1 MTTAP
6 NQTDS
11 ITIILPGGAEAL
23 FVRGRS
29 GAYWSH
35 GDHMV
40 GIFLLS
46 ITPGTEFWDGSPAQS
61 FEAWSQEFADII
73 YDDRDPESTRLFAGA
88 AKYLDAKYKT
98 ALNYFP
104 LSRVSDEKEFQPEY
118 SPAVDVGRRLLG
130 ELGAAEEEPLGD
142 EPAPEPPAPPIKEP
156 PAPAPAVVV
165 YDDEL
170 DIDPLTRK
178 LLAQGGE
185 LADEIREEMAME
197 RASRERITGREL
209 ARPIEEARTWLLQLL
224 AKRGQEM
231 SNEQKPPR
239 RVVITGYKDMP
250 VCPPMQE
257 FPESGLLSDMAPP
270 AKLAAPPD
278 LPALI
283 TLKWP
288 GDLPVRSSAI
298 VSDEPPE
305 EQAASAPP
313 KAETPT
319 SHQVPNLTDAELAQL
334 LRARGVKKLS
344 DLKDLGIRL
353 GFGFTAPKSPKTKSR
368 KGEPASAGETADSG
382 ADAQE

>member
-1 MTTAP
+1 
-6 NQTDS
+6 
-11 ITIILPGGAEAL
+11 
-23 FVRGRS
+23 
-29 GAYWSH
+29 
-35 GDHMV
+35 
-40 GIFLLS
+40 
-46 ITPGTEFWDGSPAQS
+46 
-61 FEAWSQEFADII
+61 
-73 YDDRDPESTRLFAGA
+73 
-88 AKYLDAKYKT
+88 
-98 ALNYFP
+98 
-104 LSRVSDEKEFQPEY
+104 
-118 SPAVDVGRRLLG
+118 
-130 ELGAAEEEPLGD
+130 
-142 EPAPEPPAPPIKEP
+142 
-156 PAPAPAVVV
+156 VVV

-231 SNEQKPPR
+231 SSEQKPPR
-239 RVVITGYKDMP
+239 RVLIFHYKDVP
-250 VCPPMQE
+250 VASKELEEEGRGWPQLM
-257 FPESGLLSDMAPP
+257 LSERE
-270 AKLAAPPD
+270 LAAIHGLPLDGRKIDIEPTAPAVKHAPD
-278 LPALI
+278 FIALK
-283 TLKWP
+283 LP

-313 KAETPT
+313 KAEPPT

-368 KGEPASAGETADSG
+368 KGEPDSAGETADSG